1 LPVKR
6 EKEAQEQYESDR
18 AYERMLDILYA
29 MEVYADK
36 LDTLIK
42 ETGRKE
48 RELIGK
54 RGRQEV
60 KDTARRVSGKIRNS
74 AKKL

>member
-1 LPVKR
+1 MPVKR